1 MSEHSVFQINSIRMG
16 CANRQLQTT
25 SSIMLSSFLINFTK
39 SSDFVTALCIRS
51 KLYKASGDSQV
62 QFRPPSDPAS
72 MVQKVT

>member
-1 MSEHSVFQINSIRMG
+1 MNTAYFKLILYEWDAPIGIIN
-16 CANRQLQTT
+16 NL
-25 SSIMLSSFLINFTK
+25 SIMLSSFLINFTK

>member
-1 MSEHSVFQINSIRMG
+1 MNTAFFKLILYEWDAPIGITN
-16 CANRQLQTT
+16 NL
-25 SSIMLSSFLINFTK
+25 SIMLSSFLINFTK